1 MKVNKFKQ
9 LGSLEIGLGRRVE
22 FFGKT
27 LTTRT
32 QLRLLLGGRLFR
44 EKAWQKASPEII
56 WWCSHI
62 VVLHRK
68 DFKQSLTAIVLQ
80 VRFKSFIIKSLQ
92 YTRNTVEDIF

>member
-1 MKVNKFKQ
+1 MRGMRFP
-9 LGSLEIGLGRRVE
+9 
-22 FFGKT
+22 
-27 LTTRT
+27 
-32 QLRLLLGGRLFR
+32 LFR

-80 VRFKSFIIKSLQ
+80 VDSETFACFNL
-92 YTRNTVEDIF
+92 VEFCF